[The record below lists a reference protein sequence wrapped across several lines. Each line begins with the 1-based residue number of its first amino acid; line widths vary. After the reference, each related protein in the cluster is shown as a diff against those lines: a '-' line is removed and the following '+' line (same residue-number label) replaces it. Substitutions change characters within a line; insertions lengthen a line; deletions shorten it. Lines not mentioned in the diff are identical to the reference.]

1 MRKVENFVERAIAVY
16 GDRFDFSKTEYIN
29 SRTKVCVICPKHGEF
44 WTNPK
49 DFLYGHAC
57 PYCANEKRG
66 REVIDTRTFI
76 EKARKIHG
84 DKYDYSKVDYKNAMD
99 GVIIICPVHG
109 EFVMMPN
116 NHINQKQGCPK
127 CAGRKLNNEEW
138 IDRFKSV
145 HGNKYDYSKVK
156 FIDNEAKVCIICPEH
171 GEFWQSPSKHYN
183 AKQGCPKCGK
193 RKCENAQKIT
203 KEEYIEKARKVHGGK
218 YDYSKIEYDNS
229 HSKITII
236 CPKHGEFQQ
245 LAYDHTNGHGCPV
258 CANLYSSKENE
269 IYGFLVK
276 KLGEENVIQHDR
288 IILGGRKELDIYV
301 PSLKLAIE
309 YNGLYWHS
317 EATGKDKWYHY
328 DKMKACEDKGIRL
341 IEIFEDEYLNHK
353 DIVINKLLHL
363 IGKDNNK
370 EKIGG
375 RKCTVRRIE
384 NKEAEIF
391 LEKYHLQGY
400 GKATICYG
408 AFFNEKL
415 IGVMTFIKWK
425 DNEWELNRFATSYDY
440 VCQGVGGKLFRS
452 FVQENN
458 PDYIKSFADRRWSSE
473 VGGNI
478 YEKIGFKKEEEE
490 APDYCYLNLAKPDER
505 IHKFNMRKQTLSKK
519 YDLPME
525 MTENE
530 MVEELGYTKIW
541 NCGLIKYSW
550 RKQEKQE

>member
-16 GDRFDFSKTEYIN
+16 GDKYDFSKTEYIN

-49 DFLYGHAC
+49 DFLYGHGC

-66 REVIDTRTFI
+66 REVIDGKTFI

-84 DKYDYSKVDYKNAMD
+84 DKYDYSKVVYRNAMEA
-99 GVIIICPVHG
+99 VTIICPEHG
-109 EFVMMPN
+109 EFSMAPN
-116 NHINQKQGCPK
+116 NHINRGDGCPK
-127 CAGRKLNNEEW
+127 CAGRGLNTEEW
-138 IDRFKSV
+138 IERFKSV
-145 HGNKYDYSKVK
+145 HGDKYDYSKVEYV
-156 FIDNEAKVCIICPEH
+156 DNSSKVCIICPEH
-171 GEFWQSPSKHYN
+171 GEFWQTPSKHYSN
-183 AKQGCPKCGK
+183 KQGCPICGK
-193 RKCENAQKIT
+193 RKNGEAHRIT
-203 KEEYIEKARKVHGGK
+203 KEKYIEKARKVHGDK
-218 YDYSKIEYDNS
+218 YDYSKIEYDNL

-269 IYGFLVK
+269 IYEFLVK
-276 KLGEENVIQHDR
+276 ELGDESVIQHDR

-317 EATGKDKWYHY
+317 EATGKDRWYHY
-328 DKMKACEDKGIRL
+328 DKMKACEAKGIRL

-363 IGKDNNK
+363 IGKDSNK
-370 EKIGG
+370 EKIGA
-375 RKCTVRRIE
+375 RKCKVKKIE
-384 NKEAEIF
+384 NKEAEVF
-391 LEKYHLQGY
+391 LDKYHIQGY

-408 AFFNEKL
+408 AFFNDKL
-415 IGVMTFIKWK
+415 IGVMTFVKWK
-425 DNEWELNRFATSYDY
+425 DGEYELNRFATDY
-440 VCQGVGGKLFRS
+440 NYICQGVGGKLFKA
-452 FVQENN
+452 FVKENN
-458 PDYIKSFADRRWSSE
+458 PDYVKSFADRRWSSE
-473 VGGNI
+473 VTGNI
-478 YEKIGFKKEEEE
+478 YEKIGFEKEEEE
-490 APDYCYLNLAKPDER
+490 EPDYCYLSLIKPDER

-530 MVEELGYTKIW
+530 MAKELGYTKIW
-541 NCGLIKYSW
+541 NCGLIKYCW
-550 RKQEKQE
+550 KKEKQE

>member
-1 MRKVENFVERAIAVY
+1 MRKVENFVEKAITVY
-16 GDRFDFSKTEYIN
+16 GDKYDFSKTEYIN
-29 SRTKVCVICPKHGEF
+29 QRTKVCVICPKHGEF
-44 WTNPK
+44 WANPS
-49 DFLYGHAC
+49 DFLRGHAC

-66 REVIDTRTFI
+66 REVIDAKTFI

-84 DKYDYSKVDYKNAMD
+84 DKYDYSKVVYRNSVK
-99 GVIIICPVHG
+99 GVTIICSKHG
-109 EFVMMPN
+109 EFTISPN
-116 NHINQKQGCPK
+116 CHINMKNGCPK
-127 CAGRKLNNEEW
+127 CAGRRLNTDDW
-138 IDRFKSV
+138 IERFKIV
-145 HGNKYDYSKVK
+145 HGDKYDYSKVK
-156 FIDNEAKVCIICPEH
+156 YADNSTKVC
-171 GEFWQSPSKHYN
+171 
-183 AKQGCPKCGK
+183 
-193 RKCENAQKIT
+193 
-203 KEEYIEKARKVHGGK
+203 
-218 YDYSKIEYDNS
+218 
-229 HSKITII
+229 II
-236 CPKHGEFQQ
+236 CPKHGEFWQTPAKHYNEKQ
-245 LAYDHTNGHGCPV
+245 GCPKCGNLASGDKQRMAKDEFIEQANKVHNYKYDYSRTVYNSMQNSIKVICPKHGEFKQRAQTHINGHGCPV

-269 IYGFLVK
+269 IYDFLATE
-276 KLGEENVIQHDR
+276 LGEENVIQHDR

-328 DKMKACEDKGIRL
+328 EKMKACEAKGIRL

-370 EKIGG
+370 EKIGA
-375 RKCTVRRIE
+375 RKCTIKKIV
-384 NKEAEIF
+384 NKEAETF
-391 LEKYHLQGY
+391 LEKYHIQGY
-400 GKATICYG
+400 GKATVCYG
-408 AFFNEKL
+408 AFFNNEL
-415 IGVMTFIKWK
+415 IGVMAFIKWK
-425 DNEWELNRFATSYDY
+425 DNEWELNRFATNYDY
-440 VCQGVGGKLFRS
+440 ICQGVGGKLFKT
-452 FVQENN
+452 FVDENN
-458 PDYIKSFADRRWSSE
+458 PDYAKSFADRRWSSE

-550 RKQEKQE
+550 GKQEKQE

>member
-49 DFLYGHAC
+49 DFLYGHTC

-99 GVIIICPVHG
+99 SVIIICPVHG

-156 FIDNEAKVCIICPEH
+156 FIDNEAKVCIMCPEH

-269 IYGFLVK
+269 IYDFLAK
-276 KLGEENVIQHDR
+276 ELGEENVIQHDR

-363 IGKDNNK
+363 IGKENNK

-391 LEKYHLQGY
+391 LEKYHIQGY

-415 IGVMTFIKWK
+415 IGAMTFIKWK
-425 DNEWELNRFATSYDY
+425 DGEYELNRFATDYNY
-440 VCQGVGGKLFRS
+440 VCQGIGGKLFNT
-452 FVQENN
+452 FVDENN
-458 PDYIKSFADRRWSSE
+458 PDYVKSFADRRWSSE
-473 VGGNI
+473 VSGNI
-478 YEKIGFKKEEEE
+478 YEKIGFEKEEEE
-490 APDYCYLNLAKPDER
+490 EPDYCYLSLIKPDER

-525 MTENE
+525 MSENE

-550 RKQEKQE
+550 RKEKQE